1 MAVEES
7 IAEKLEDAEEPEKID
22 SRDIEAD
29 YVPRPIDEA
38 IGLEMD
44 GEAVL
49 IVEGTFSTHW
59 LNQTSTVVWDAL
71 DNVSSIRQI
80 SDEIARQFGADPETV
95 LDDVLE
101 VVRQFG
107 QSGLLIGVSEGV
119 STGTSGVRE
128 GKEVPSFELPDPDGN
143 IVTLESLRGEKL
155 FLVNWSPTC
164 GYCKKIAPDLAEM
177 QPLFREQGIRPVFI
191 ALGTLEANRQVMEE
205 AGLDAL
211 LLLQDPGDAEVFYG
225 MGTPAAYFVDE
236 EGKNLAM
243 LAYGADQVPSLARK
257 AIGLSEQDESEFQV
271 DFVRRL

>member
-49 IVEGTFSTHW
+49 IVEEKFSTHW
-59 LNQTSTVVWDAL
+59 LNQTSTLVWNAL
-71 DNVSSIRQI
+71 DGVLSIQQLA
-80 SDEIARQFGADPETV
+80 DEIGQQFGADPKTV
-95 LDDVLE
+95 LKDVLE

-107 QSGLLIGVSEGV
+107 MAGLLIGVSESVAG
-119 STGTSGVRE
+119 
-128 GKEVPSFELPDPDGN
+128 GN
-143 IVTLESLRGEKL
+143 PRGI
-155 FLVNWSPTC
+155 P
-164 GYCKKIAPDLAEM
+164 
-177 QPLFREQGIRPVFI
+177 QGIRPVFV
-191 ALGTLEANRQVMEE
+191 ALGTPEANRELLEE

-211 LLLQDPGDAEVFYG
+211 LLLQDPGDAEIFYG
-225 MGTPAAYFVDE
+225 MGTPAAYLVDE
-236 EGKNLAM
+236 EGKTVARI
-243 LAYGADQVPSLARK
+243 AYGAEEVPALAKK
-257 AIGLSEQDESEFQV
+257 AIGFSEQDESEFRV